1 VNEQRLKIGFTLV
14 LLVFVIHIL
23 VLTLGLGRIAA
34 LVPAW
39 VGLFTLVLLLVQ
51 LYFDFRPAKTT
62 TVRDPDP
69 SRFSLYDRI
78 KAGAPGDDT
87 LSGRKDAFEL
97 SQMLRVSLWF
107 VLMLV
112 CIYLVGLLFA
122 VPLYAF
128 LYWNRRAQKGWRP
141 ALTMAGTMLGA
152 LYGFLVLMLEKSL
165 HKGQLA
171 VWLGF

>member
-1 VNEQRLKIGFTLV
+1 MDEQRLKIGFTLV
-14 LLVFVIHIL
+14 LLVFVIQIL
-23 VLTLGLGRIAA
+23 VLTLDLGRIAA

-39 VGLFTLVLLLVQ
+39 VGLVTLVLLLVQ
-51 LYFDFRPAKTT
+51 LFFDFRPAQTT
-62 TVRDPDP
+62 TARDPDP

-78 KAGAPGDDT
+78 KAGAPGDAA
-87 LSGRKDAFEL
+87 LSGGKGAFEL
-97 SQMLRVSLWF
+97 SQMLRVSMWF

-122 VPLYAF
+122 VPFYAF

-141 ALTMAGTMLGA
+141 SLTMAGTMLGA

-165 HKGQLA
+165 YKGQLA